1 MKDGVYMLT
10 FLGKGS
16 CFNTKQTNT
25 SAYYKKDDYLLLID
39 CGETVFTKIIDTNLL
54 DDVTKIDILITHL
67 HSDHIG
73 SLPSLLF
80 YFELISKIKPTIIY
94 PERDQMQLFLTLSG
108 NDSNF
113 YFLKTPDEFNDYQI
127 KEIKQVHAKH
137 INAYGYLIYLNNQ
150 VIYYS
155 GDAKNIRDDILK
167 MFMNDEIDY
176 FYQDVSTHNIPAHLH
191 LEELKA
197 IIPINK
203 RSKIT
208 CMHFN
213 DEETEAAAL
222 NNGFS
227 V

>member
-1 MKDGVYMLT
+1 MLT

-16 CFNTKQTNT
+16 CFNTKLTNT
-25 SAYYKKDDYLLLID
+25 SAYYKKDGYLLLID
-39 CGETVFTKIIDTNLL
+39 CGETVFKKIIDTNLL
-54 DDVTKIDILITHL
+54 DNITKIDILITHF

-80 YFELISKIKPTIIY
+80 YFELIFSIKPTIIY
-94 PERDQMQLFLTLSG
+94 PEKDQMIKFLTLSG
-108 NDSNF
+108 NDSNC
-113 YFLKTPDEFNDYQI
+113 YLLKTPDEFNEYKI
-127 KEIKQVHAKH
+127 KDIKQVHAKH
-137 INAYGYLIYLNNQ
+137 INTYGYLIHLNNQ

-155 GDAKNIRDDILK
+155 GDAKTIRDDILK
-167 MFMNDEIDY
+167 MFMNDEINY
-176 FYQDVSTHNIPAHLH
+176 FYQDVSTHDIPAHLR
-191 LEELKA
+191 LEGLVA
-197 IIPINK
+197 IIPVEK

-222 NNGFS
+222 KNGFS